1 MIIGSREIPLATWHK
16 PVVNTDAAKEASL
29 FSSTA
34 PALPSQAL
42 SSKSETSTSSGS
54 DSNQNFDEAFA
65 KMMVNLKLATSNTV
79 EGGVSPQAT
88 TNIINMDNSKGTIA
102 NDKILENSDDHLSLS
117 PYQNSASA
125 EKSATENFMDYMN
138 QSDAEKAREQLTGVS
153 KEEYEKMTPE
163 EQASIDKKV
172 AELTKE
178 QAKIEQQVV
187 RAKIAMAKAE
197 LA

>member
-1 MIIGSREIPLATWHK
+1 MIIGSREISLATWHK
-16 PVVNTDAAKEASL
+16 PVVTTDATKEASL

-42 SSKSETSTSSGS
+42 SNKSDASTSSGS

-65 KMMVNLKLATSNTV
+65 KMMVNLKLATSNSV
-79 EGGVSPQAT
+79 EGEVSPQANKNT
-88 TNIINMDNSKGTIA
+88 INMDDSKESVAGG
-102 NDKILENSDDHLSLS
+102 ENNQPFDDQLSLS
-117 PYQNSASA
+117 PNQGSASA
-125 EKSATENFMDYMN
+125 QKSATENFMDYMK